1 MERGG
6 KEEHSRPREQPVARS
21 QGGRAPGVSE
31 DSEEASA
38 AGLPEAVQGRGGR
51 DERRGDG
58 RRPGGLAGHRQRQ
71 GAQTPPWA
79 APFRLRRLPG
89 HGPHAPRAPR
99 GDVHLTAHGV
109 PGRVASPATGHTRP
123 GHRGGRG
130 GTCTSLR
137 SVPARAPPPSPHA
150 TPPPAR
156 RQTRCHLPLTGRSP
170 TSAGAPACLQRPN
183 QTKSREKVLE
193 TRVSVAE

>member
-58 RRPGGLAGHRQRQ
+58 RRPGGLAGHCQRQ

-79 APFRLRRLPG
+79 APFRPTGPHCAPCPSTSPASLPARHAPSGSQAALLDGRRAVTFHRRGGHPPQRELLLHVSRGRIRPNPRRKRWKRGSVWPNETGPPVANSRARARPHRLPRPR
-89 HGPHAPRAPR
+89 PH
-99 GDVHLTAHGV
+99 
-109 PGRVASPATGHTRP
+109 
-123 GHRGGRG
+123 
-130 GTCTSLR
+130 
-137 SVPARAPPPSPHA
+137 
-150 TPPPAR
+150 
-156 RQTRCHLPLTGRSP
+156 HLP
-170 TSAGAPACLQRPN
+170 RPP
-183 QTKSREKVLE
+183 E
-193 TRVSVAE
+193 SV

>member
-6 KEEHSRPREQPVARS
+6 KEEHSGPREQPVARS

-71 GAQTPPWA
+71 RAQTPPWA

-89 HGPHAPRAPR
+89 HRPHAPGAPQGG
-99 GDVHLTAHGV
+99 GDVHLTAH
-109 PGRVASPATGHTRP
+109 
-123 GHRGGRG
+123 
-130 GTCTSLR
+130 L
-137 SVPARAPPPSPHA
+137 VPARAPPPSPHA

-156 RQTRCHLPLTGRSP
+156 RQTRCHLPPTGRSP
-170 TSAGAPACLQRPN
+170 TSAGATTACLQRPN
-183 QTKSREKVLE
+183 QTKSREKALE

>member
-71 GAQTPPWA
+71 RAQTPPWA
-79 APFRLRRLPG
+79 APFRPRRLPG
-89 HGPHAPRAPR
+89 HRPHAPGALR
-99 GDVHLTAHGV
+99 GDVHLTAQC
-109 PGRVASPATGHTRP
+109 PSTSPA
-123 GHRGGRG
+123 
-130 GTCTSLR
+130 SL
-137 SVPARAPPPSPHA
+137 PARHAPSGSQADALSPSTDGA
-150 TPPPAR
+150 VT
-156 RQTRCHLPLTGRSP
+156 HLSGSYCMSP
-170 TSAGAPACLQRPN
+170 EAESDQIQGESAGNTGQCGRMKQARQ
-183 QTKSREKVLE
+183 
-193 TRVSVAE
+193 

>member
-79 APFRLRRLPG
+79 APFLPT
-89 HGPHAPRAPR
+89 GPHCARCPS
-99 GDVHLTAHGV
+99 T
-109 PGRVASPATGHTRP
+109 SPA
-123 GHRGGRG
+123 
-130 GTCTSLR
+130 SL
-137 SVPARAPPPSPHA
+137 PARHAPSGSQADALSPSTDGA
-150 TPPPAR
+150 VT
-156 RQTRCHLPLTGRSP
+156 HLSGSYYCMSP
-170 TSAGAPACLQRPN
+170 EAESEQIQGESAGNAGQCGRMKQARQ
-183 QTKSREKVLE
+183 
-193 TRVSVAE
+193 